1 MQGRA
6 SPACCYVHVC
16 FFTLDESYLPLV
28 GARLQAHSFLQWK
41 HHIGQ
46 QLVLFRNMSS
56 FFIPSKFQIWN
67 LSIYL
72 ASFTI
77 ILIDLIGFTKRHS
90 KSLPRSLH
98 AEIKRKGMEIW
109 DTKDSTP
116 PFSPHK
122 SRQWKGDF
130 HYCLLVKT
138 RPRTGAIPN

>member
-1 MQGRA
+1 MQGWA
-6 SPACCYVHVC
+6 SPACCYVHMC

-28 GARLQAHSFLQWK
+28 GAGLQAHTLSCNENTTLDSSLWFL
-41 HHIGQ
+41 G
-46 QLVLFRNMSS
+46 MSS
-56 FFIPSKFQIWN
+56 FFMPSKFQIWN

-72 ASFTI
+72 ASFTV
-77 ILIDLIGFTKRHS
+77 ILIDLIGFTKSHS

-122 SRQWKGDF
+122 SRQWKGDV

-138 RPRTGAIPN
+138 RPRTGAFPN